1 MLDEWSHHVYNDVC
15 RIINSKHVG
24 LNIMPAEINLS
35 GLQFHTEII
44 EHGKLCLNI
53 LLMIDGILMPNR
65 WPILQL

>member
-1 MLDEWSHHVYNDVC
+1 MNDLIMYTMMCVES
-15 RIINSKHVG
+15 INSKHVG